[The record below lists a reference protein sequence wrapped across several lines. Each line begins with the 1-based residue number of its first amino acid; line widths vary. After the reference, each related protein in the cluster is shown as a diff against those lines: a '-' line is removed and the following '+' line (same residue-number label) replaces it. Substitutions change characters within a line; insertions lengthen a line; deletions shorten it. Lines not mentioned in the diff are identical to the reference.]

1 VRGLGG
7 WPSAPPLLSRTSRPF
22 RPSRPPTNDP
32 ATAAHPEVA
41 EDQRSARTAT
51 ATPDPPINE
60 QLAMLQS
67 VRLLAPTSPSL
78 QNDSSLGGPSL
89 ASGAKSTDAAD
100 TYLHP
105 QDRAYTVPEV
115 FHLARGAG
123 LRITGFMDKAMYN
136 VSRYLWGGSMW
147 DGERTGDAR
156 EPEQARQNIE
166 RRVGLMPWEDQ
177 LSFGEVW
184 AGTKKSY
191 TADTCLR
198 FYIQCTTSSSAILT
212 LRFDILHRT
221 ALRPDTI
228 THHALQPPFVPL
240 SGTIARHEFFV
251 VRADNPIT
259 IPGGGV
265 SEENVVRAAPGVSHV
280 SRGEPPGSFNWGG
293 SGEEPLVTHGDRR
306 TVAAHASSDGGIE
319 RRGSGDVNSDSGGD
333 SEHRGGASS
342 LPPFPIPPN
351 ARFVPRWPASIDPA
365 VLFDGVSGRA
375 TVSVGDSM
383 TRRGVD
389 LVFPIRRPAE
399 VNKVLRCCVAVRLSD
414 WWL

>member
-1 VRGLGG
+1 MRGLGG
-7 WPSAPPLLSRTSRPF
+7 WPLAPPHLS
-22 RPSRPPTNDP
+22 RPSRPPTNVP
-32 ATAAHPEVA
+32 ATAAHPKIA

-51 ATPDPPINE
+51 PDPPIKE

-156 EPEQARQNIE
+156 EAEQARQSIE

-184 AGTKKSY
+184 AGTNKSY

-198 FYIQCTTSSSAILT
+198 SYIQRTTSSSAKFT
-212 LRFDILHRT
+212 LRFDILHFN
-221 ALRPDTI
+221 AL
-228 THHALQPPFVPL
+228 
-240 SGTIARHEFFV
+240 
-251 VRADNPIT
+251 
-259 IPGGGV
+259 
-265 SEENVVRAAPGVSHV
+265 
-280 SRGEPPGSFNWGG
+280 
-293 SGEEPLVTHGDRR
+293 
-306 TVAAHASSDGGIE
+306 
-319 RRGSGDVNSDSGGD
+319 
-333 SEHRGGASS
+333 
-342 LPPFPIPPN
+342 
-351 ARFVPRWPASIDPA
+351 
-365 VLFDGVSGRA
+365 
-375 TVSVGDSM
+375 
-383 TRRGVD
+383 
-389 LVFPIRRPAE
+389 
-399 VNKVLRCCVAVRLSD
+399 
-414 WWL
+414 